1 MGRRADAMQPSTTT
15 GAHFLG
21 AHDFQEIPLGQL
33 TGRRQPPAELT
44 NELGAQLQKVKSP
57 FFRSIW

>member
-1 MGRRADAMQPSTTT
+1 MQPSTTT
-15 GAHFLG
+15 GARFFG
-21 AHDFQEIPLGQL
+21 AHDFQEVPLGQL

-44 NELGAQLQKVKSP
+44 DEPGAQFQKVKSP